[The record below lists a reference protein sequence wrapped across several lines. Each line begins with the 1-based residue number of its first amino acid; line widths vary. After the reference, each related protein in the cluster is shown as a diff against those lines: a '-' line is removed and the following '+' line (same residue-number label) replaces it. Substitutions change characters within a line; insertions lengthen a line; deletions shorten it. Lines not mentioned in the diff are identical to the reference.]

1 MLVSSVIALL
11 AIGSTSVSAYNY
23 ITYNLLKD
31 DRGAG
36 RLVFPLTTLAQKE
49 VILSN
54 VENAFAIWANYDS
67 KISNYKSAADP
78 FPTIKKLRENIKTV
92 SDEELQ
98 LGITDAFI
106 MARDRH
112 TGWTNMA
119 PYSCFHAT
127 TGVTFAFIEGDVDI
141 VDKPTV
147 VVTSTSKSSILLSLF
162 GKDYSKIKAGDE
174 LLAINGLSFVKW
186 FKQNQFKSG
195 GGANDFGGQRTA
207 LDYLTTI
214 YGKFNRLPSKDSI
227 TFQFKSRANPQN
239 SYTVT
244 VPYVSGCNQDC
255 WELGSKLYKSL
266 PSKILPGTP
275 VTRLP
280 VSAKQPGHNHKSD
293 TAHLSPK
300 DPKRGAAIE
309 KRSSSRQKSAIRMN
323 PTDVTKITWGI
334 YQPESTNMGV
344 IKLDNFDSGDVETKS
359 LAILKAV
366 MTVRSLLVNELK
378 NTKSVIYDLRGNPG
392 GDAKFAD
399 SMVQLFKPDFE
410 PFGDRYLMNKIT

>member
-1 MLVSSVIALL
+1 
-11 AIGSTSVSAYNY
+11 
-23 ITYNLLKD
+23 
-31 DRGAG
+31 
-36 RLVFPLTTLAQKE
+36 
-49 VILSN
+49 
-54 VENAFAIWANYDS
+54 
-67 KISNYKSAADP
+67 
-78 FPTIKKLRENIKTV
+78 
-92 SDEELQ
+92 
-98 LGITDAFI
+98 

-127 TGVTFAFIEGDVDI
+127 T
-141 VDKPTV
+141 
-147 VVTSTSKSSILLSLF
+147 
-162 GKDYSKIKAGDE
+162 DYSKIKAGDE

-244 VPYVSGCNQDC
+244 VRMSLDATRTV
-255 WELGSKLYKSL
+255 GSLEANCTRACLVKFFLEHLY
-266 PSKILPGTP
+266 
-275 VTRLP
+275 
-280 VSAKQPGHNHKSD
+280 D
-293 TAHLSPK
+293 
-300 DPKRGAAIE
+300 
-309 KRSSSRQKSAIRMN
+309 
-323 PTDVTKITWGI
+323 
-334 YQPESTNMGV
+334 
-344 IKLDNFDSGDVETKS
+344 
-359 LAILKAV
+359 
-366 MTVRSLLVNELK
+366 VRSLLVNELK

-410 PFGDRYLMNKIT
+410 PFGDRYLMNKITHSLVADGKNPDKPISGFSLEVEAAGIEEFTVFQADGKTVAAKQRSRATTKRRKFAIPVSTVGSARSGKAISPLLARLQGKQVLKTKRNVRIIPTDNKYMKISTSGFTFSGLSDSVGLYQSSTTAPADGWNNLKGKWMIGTGCQIC